1 MPITFTTY
9 DEDDEEVTLT
19 VASHKEVCGT
29 CRGEG
34 KSSAYLGA
42 FSREDMDNDPDFY
55 EDYMQG
61 AYDRVCP
68 ECNGDRVVDVP
79 DEKRTKPEVWA
90 KFIEHCNEEVHYHS
104 MCEMERR
111 MGA

>member
-9 DEDDEEVTLT
+9 DENDEEVTHT
-19 VASHKEVCGT
+19 VASRKEVCGT

-42 FSREDMDNDPDFY
+42 FSGEDMANDPDFF
-55 EDYMQG
+55 EDYMDG

-68 ECNGDRVVDVP
+68 ECNGNRVVDVP
-79 DEKRTKPEVWA
+79 DESRTPPEVWA
-90 KFIEHCNEEVHYHS
+90 KYVEDCDENAYIDRMQEA
-104 MCEMERR
+104 ERR